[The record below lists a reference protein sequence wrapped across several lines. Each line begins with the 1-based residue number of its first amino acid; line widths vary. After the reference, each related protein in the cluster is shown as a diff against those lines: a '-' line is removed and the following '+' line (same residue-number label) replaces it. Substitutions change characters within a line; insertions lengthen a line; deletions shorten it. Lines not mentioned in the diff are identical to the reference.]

1 MRIKNKIDWKA
12 LTSMPGSKKL
22 GEKKV
27 LILDTSLKII
37 SEDGLQGLS
46 VTKLSKETGLSK
58 SLILYHYETMDR
70 IIEDL
75 FFFSGKMARYFIE
88 KNFNPEHSFE
98 QKTASMIS
106 ALFEWVIYNK
116 EVGEFFILM
125 FHQSGKTPSMGEIQK
140 YIFGNAREL
149 WERLFL
155 ESMRYNSLE
164 EIRIL
169 VTGIMNMITGTL
181 IMMVST
187 KDTDNYEEHIMTL
200 KFNVE
205 SLLKV
210 ELPAID
216 L

>member
-27 LILDTSLKII
+27 LILDTALKII
-37 SEDGLQGLS
+37 SEDGLQGLG
-46 VTKLSKETGLSK
+46 VTRLSKETGLSK

-88 KNFNPEHSFE
+88 KNYNPEHSFE

-200 KFNVE
+200 KFNIE

-210 ELPAID
+210 ELPSID